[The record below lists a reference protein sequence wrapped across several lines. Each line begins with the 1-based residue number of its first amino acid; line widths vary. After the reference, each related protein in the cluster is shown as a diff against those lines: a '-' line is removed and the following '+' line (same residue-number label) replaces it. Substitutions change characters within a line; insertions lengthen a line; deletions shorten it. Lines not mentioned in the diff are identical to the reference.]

1 MKFLVIGATGLIG
14 SKVVQRL
21 TAKGYDVLG
30 ASPSSGVDTLTGA
43 GLDEAMK
50 GVDTVIDLSNF
61 LVFVR
66 AEVEDKFTRAGANI
80 AAAEKKA
87 GVKHHVALS
96 VVGTQELAELGSDY
110 FWGKVAQEKAIKAS
124 GVPYTIIHS
133 TQFMEFL
140 GGIVQSGEKADG
152 IHVTTQNIQPIA
164 SDDVAELVA
173 EIAIEPPTNGIVE
186 IGGPRKIAMSAL
198 VSDFL
203 QKKGDARKVVGD
215 ENTLYFGAKLGK
227 DTLVPRGTA
236 RLGKIG
242 FDAWFASQPAT

>member
-14 SKVVQRL
+14 SKVVDRL
-21 TAKGYDVLG
+21 KAKGYDVAG

-124 GVPYTIIHS
+124 GVPFTIVHS

-140 GGIVQSGEKADG
+140 GGIVQSGEQADG

-173 EIAIEPPTNGIVE
+173 EIAIEPPTNGVVE
-186 IGGPRKIAMSAL
+186 IGGPVKIPMSEL
-198 VSDFL
+198 VKAFL
-203 QKKGDARKVVGD
+203 EKKGDARTVVGD
-215 ENTLYFGAKLGK
+215 ENTPYFGAKLGA

-236 RLGKIG
+236 RLGKIH
-242 FDAWFASQPAT
+242 FDTWFASQRAI